1 MNSVF
6 KKSLTIF
13 SGFTL
18 LFAAAGTGSVK
29 AAGADET
36 TVLVTE
42 YADLWTGNI
51 SVKVGDTV
59 KWYVNVPEDVT
70 PKGCGATIKI
80 PDLGWG
86 TDSHNKEEGHLTL
99 VQGENYVYEFTPEN
113 TGDIL
118 FTCWMGSG
126 CHHNY
131 IHVTEDGTYSAQKPA
146 DPAGIT
152 AAWHGNSVNVEF
164 TDSETPEGASI
175 TGYKVTATDEDG
187 VRKKVSVKKSP
198 AVFEELDSSR
208 TYTISVVAQATSGN
222 STGEN
227 NFVLAP
233 STLNGAVTETVTL
246 KAEEITLQTEAVKLD
261 AVTDA
266 VQAGDVTTAA
276 ETLSGA
282 VSTEAITTSET
293 TAAETTTT
301 SGEVT
306 TTSNVTTTAAATTSA
321 AATTKVTAQNVQ
333 TTPKTGSSGI
343 IPAEIAL
350 GFSGILSLLAAKN
363 RKKK

>member
-1 MNSVF
+1 MNSIL
-6 KKSLTIF
+6 KKSLTVF

-29 AAGADET
+29 AAEADET
-36 TVLVTE
+36 TVLVTK

-51 SVKVGDTV
+51 SVKAGDTV

-146 DPAGIT
+146 DPADIT
-152 AAWHGNSVNVEF
+152 ATWHGNSVNVEF

-266 VQAGDVTTAA
+266 VPQTSEATSAA
-276 ETLSGA
+276 ETISGA
-282 VSTEAITTSET
+282 VTSEDITTSET
-293 TAAETTTT
+293 TAVETAAAGETTTA
-301 SGEVT
+301 SEVT
-306 TTSNVTTTAAATTSA
+306 TAAGTTSSA

-333 TTPKTGSSGI
+333 TTPKTGASNI
-343 IPAEIAL
+343 VPAEISL